1 MTTKET
7 IKYLIGIFEEEV
19 AELKNKT
26 IRIGDYSDT
35 YYLIN
40 DKIINEIYRKIE
52 HTQILIRMLNK
63 KLEEK

>member
-7 IKYLIGIFEEEV
+7 IKYLIGLFEEEV

-26 IRIGDYSDT
+26 FRIGDYSDT
-35 YYLIN
+35 YYLTN
-40 DKIINEIYRKIE
+40 DKIIDETYRKIE
-52 HTQILIRMLNK
+52 HTQALIRVLNK